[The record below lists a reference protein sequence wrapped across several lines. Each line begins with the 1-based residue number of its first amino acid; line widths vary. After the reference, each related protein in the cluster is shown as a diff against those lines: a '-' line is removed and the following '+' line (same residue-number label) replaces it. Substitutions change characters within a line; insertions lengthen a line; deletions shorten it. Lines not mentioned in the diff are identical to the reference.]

1 MILEE
6 NELNSISGGGALA
19 WEILTGI
26 GVVITLI
33 AGIFDGYM
41 RPLKCN

>member
-1 MILEE
+1 MVIEEAKLHNINGGFSIGIL
-6 NELNSISGGGALA
+6 A
-19 WEILTGI
+19 GI
-26 GVVITLI
+26 GAIITLI